1 MSQSVRTIDLDDTLV
16 LVDSKSGQYF
26 ALNAVGKTIWE
37 LLEEGTPFPAM
48 VKRIAAEYRADEGVV
63 AGDTRRIVGE
73 LIESGLVT
81 KGPRFAQEN

>member
-1 MSQSVRTIDLDDTLV
+1 MSQFVRAIDLDDTLV

-37 LLEEGTPFPAM
+37 LLEEGTPFP
-48 VKRIAAEYRADEGVV
+48 VLVQRIAAEYHADEVVV
-63 AGDTRRIVGE
+63 AGDARRIVGE
-73 LIESGLVT
+73 LIQSGLVT